1 MARYLGSK
9 CKKCRQLGF
18 SVCGSSHCAILRRD
32 TRPGMNPQSAR
43 KMSDYKIHLMEKQ
56 KLRFSYWLSERQ
68 MRGYVKKAF
77 SESGNTGENLLR
89 ILERR
94 LDNVVYRSGFAPTVP
109 SARQMVVHGHI
120 QVNGRKVDR
129 PSYTIRKKDVISV
142 EEESKKMPLLEE
154 GMVRAQARPK
164 LSYLD
169 VDEKNLRGTLTEIPS
184 REQIPLTINGGLVV
198 EYYAKYI

>member
-1 MARYLGSK
+1 MARYRGSK

-18 SVCGSSHCAILRRD
+18 SVCGSARCAILRRD
-32 TRPGMNPQSAR
+32 TKPGMNPHSAR
-43 KMSDYKIHLMEKQ
+43 KMSDYKIQLMEKQ
-56 KLRFSYWLSERQ
+56 KLRFSYWVSEKQIRS
-68 MRGYVKKAF
+68 YVKNAF

-94 LDNVVYRSGFAPTVP
+94 LDNLVYRLGFAPTIP

-120 QVNGRKVDR
+120 LVNGRKVDR
-129 PSYTIRKKDVISV
+129 PSQAIGKKDVISV
-142 EEESKKMPLLEE
+142 EDKSKKMPLLEE

-169 VDEKNLRGTLTEIPS
+169 VDEKNLHGTLTEIPS
-184 REQIPLTINGGLVV
+184 RSQIPLAINGGLVV